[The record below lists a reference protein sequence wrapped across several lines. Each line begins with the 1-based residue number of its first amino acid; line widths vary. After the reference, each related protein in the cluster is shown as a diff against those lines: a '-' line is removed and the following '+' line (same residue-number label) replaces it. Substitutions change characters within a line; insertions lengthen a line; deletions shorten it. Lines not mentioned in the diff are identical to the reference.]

1 MKHFRD
7 FKIPRFKTKNKK
19 NTHPSHYYNVPLYY
33 HRDRAESNVPL
44 QKTSTKYRKEPKLSQ
59 RYLRTIPLGEGM
71 KPKETGYP
79 EDDQGKDYVE
89 SVLHTSSSHNPFL
102 CHLGTTSKSTENYA
116 PLIIMPIKIKTSEHR
131 SSYHMPRPNLI
142 RS

>member
-1 MKHFRD
+1 
-7 FKIPRFKTKNKK
+7 
-19 NTHPSHYYNVPLYY
+19 
-33 HRDRAESNVPL
+33 
-44 QKTSTKYRKEPKLSQ
+44 
-59 RYLRTIPLGEGM
+59 M
-71 KPKETGYP
+71 KPKETGYT

-142 RS
+142 RSCHRDRTNGEEEVPHRQKNLKDLKVFEPKPHPKKTQKQTDTT